1 MAAMQSLVSCHWNGC
16 PNIEAVPDE
25 WCLHAQA
32 VMGSSD
38 RSCQGSHQI
47 AGLMVIGEFVTG
59 RQRWRIAGYMHAVLN
74 ESWALWADSICLL
87 GQNCMEQQESTP
99 RPMH

>member
-1 MAAMQSLVSCHWNGC
+1 MNGVCMPKLSWAAV
-16 PNIEAVPDE
+16 IAV
-25 WCLHAQA
+25 ARA
-32 VMGSSD
+32 AI
-38 RSCQGSHQI
+38 RF
-47 AGLMVIGEFVTG
+47 AGLMGFGEFVTR